1 MTTHWDKVVDQTSI
15 IFAVGCM
22 ILSVLYGFGVLSIRL
37 PNFSEIKIA
46 EFETEVPQSPVVV
59 TDIESKPKPKPK
71 LKPKPKPK
79 YKAAPKKKK
88 VTKKVTKKKQ
98 PSKLQQ
104 DCILTLTSLGEKKTQ
119 AKKLVNDIFNNH
131 TITSIE
137 HFLGVLYA
145 NSK

>member
-1 MTTHWDKVVDQTSI
+1 MTTHWDEVVNQTSI
-15 IFAVGCM
+15 IFSIGCL
-22 ILSVLYGFGVLSIRL
+22 ILSVLYGFGVLSIRI
-37 PNFSEIKIA
+37 PTFSELTIA

-59 TDIESKPKPKPK
+59 TDIESKPKPK

-131 TITSIE
+131 SITSIE

-145 NSK
+145 NPK

>member
-59 TDIESKPKPKPK
+59 TDIESKPKPK
-71 LKPKPKPK
+71 LKSKPNPK

-137 HFLGVLYA
+137 HLLGVLYA

>member
-1 MTTHWDKVVDQTSI
+1 M
-15 IFAVGCM
+15 
-22 ILSVLYGFGVLSIRL
+22 YGFGVLSIRL

-59 TDIESKPKPKPK
+59 TDIESKPKPK

-131 TITSIE
+131 SITSIE

-145 NSK
+145 NPK

>member
-1 MTTHWDKVVDQTSI
+1 
-15 IFAVGCM
+15 M

-59 TDIESKPKPKPK
+59 TDIEPKPK
-71 LKPKPKPK
+71 LKPKPK

-88 VTKKVTKKKQ
+88 VKKKVTKKKQ

-137 HFLGVLYA
+137 HFLGVIYA
-145 NSK
+145 NPK

>member
-71 LKPKPKPK
+71 PKLKPK
-79 YKAAPKKKK
+79 YKAAPKK
-88 VTKKVTKKKQ
+88 KKVTKKKQ

-119 AKKLVNDIFNNH
+119 AKKLVNDIFNNQ

-137 HFLGVLYA
+137 HFLGVIYA
-145 NSK
+145 NPK

>member
-59 TDIESKPKPKPK
+59 TDIESKPKPK
-71 LKPKPKPK
+71 LKPKPKPSIIN
-79 YKAAPKKKK
+79 ANANGAIF
-88 VTKKVTKKKQ
+88 VT
-98 PSKLQQ
+98 
-104 DCILTLTSLGEKKTQ
+104 
-119 AKKLVNDIFNNH
+119 
-131 TITSIE
+131 TSIY
-137 HFLGVLYA
+137 LLI
-145 NSK
+145 